1 MGWETRG
8 GHIYYYRKERQ
19 GRRVISTYCGRGE
32 IATLFAALDELDRE
46 RRQQEAMERQFARAE
61 FAEIAATPPELTM
74 LLAEARAAIAD
85 ALEAAGYHQH
95 KRGEWRKRR
104 AKKEVSRAAAGA
116 TNRGRV
122 D

>member
-8 GHIYYYRKERQ
+8 GHSYYYRKERQ

-32 IATLFAALDELDRE
+32 VATLFVALDELDQE
-46 RRQQEAMERQFARAE
+46 RRQQEQAVNQAARAE
-61 FAEIAATPPELTM
+61 FAEFAATPPELTM
-74 LLAEARAAIAD
+74 LLAEARAEVAR

-104 AKKEVSRAAAGA
+104 AKKEG
-116 TNRGRV
+116 
-122 D
+122 